1 MTDKQI
7 KDLIAAETKS
17 LRDEITALE
26 QKVATKSGESL
37 TEDQKLT
44 LDTVTEA
51 IDNLGKVTTDVQ
63 ERVGKLEVAGATTAV
78 AEKKEVVHPKEITI
92 GEKTYSVKYGRF
104 SAPDDNGT
112 LQNFTTTQLAADSGL
127 AASLI
132 ERVPSLFT
140 EV

>member
-1 MTDKQI
+1 MTDKEI
-7 KDLIAAETKS
+7 KDLIAEETQS

-26 QKVATKSGESL
+26 QKVATQSSEGL
-37 TEDQKLT
+37 TEEQKLT

-51 IDNLGKVTTDVQ
+51 LDDIGKATTDVQ
-63 ERVGKLEVAGATTAV
+63 ERLGKLEVAGATVGV
-78 AEKKEVVHPKEITI
+78 AEKKEVVHPKKVKI
-92 GEKTYSVKYGRF
+92 GKKTYSVKYGRF

-112 LQNFTTTQLAADSGL
+112 LQDYTTTQLTADKGL
-127 AASLI
+127 AASLL